1 MESLKDELKKKIK
14 IERPKLRDSSLNA
27 YVFNIDKLYRL
38 MELDDKPDNFDF
50 LKDYEKVMKVLD
62 EKKLSTRKTFL
73 AAIVVSLM
81 ALDEDPDLI
90 HKYRTEMEELADK
103 NKEEQKKQK
112 LSETQSDNWVNFE
125 QLRKVMRKYRTEI
138 MDRKLL
144 TKDKLTKKEFDLVQ
158 KWVVASLYLISDDNP
173 PLRLE
178 YGNMKII
185 SESNYNKLNEKELEE
200 NYLVVKNKSKKY
212 FSLGNYKT
220 VGQYGLKKID
230 IGKQLNSVLNIW
242 MKFNTTDSLL
252 LNTSGTMIGSNGLT
266 KYLNKVF
273 EPTGKKNISASM
285 LRHIYITHKFPPQL
299 SNREN
304 IADKMN
310 HSVGQQVLYSKD
322 VKKDVTKEEK

>member
-38 MELDDKPDNFDF
+38 MEFDDKPDNFDF

-158 KWVVASLYLISDDNP
+158 KWVVAD
-173 PLRLE
+173 R
-178 YGNMKII
+178 
-185 SESNYNKLNEKELEE
+185 
-200 NYLVVKNKSKKY
+200 KS
-212 FSLGNYKT
+212 T
-220 VGQYGLKKID
+220 R
-230 IGKQLNSVLNIW
+230 LNS
-242 MKFNTTDSLL
+242 SH
-252 LNTSGTMIGSNGLT
+252 G
-266 KYLNKVF
+266 
-273 EPTGKKNISASM
+273 
-285 LRHIYITHKFPPQL
+285 YI
-299 SNREN
+299 
-304 IADKMN
+304 
-310 HSVGQQVLYSKD
+310 
-322 VKKDVTKEEK
+322 